1 MAIPIPG
8 KRVRGSESGT
18 PINALLDL
26 LGRRWALGIIWN
38 LDGSRTFREIQE
50 ICGGVSPSILNTR
63 LRDLRNAKIVDR
75 TLEGY
80 RLTPRG
86 EALREIVL
94 PLGRWSADWSRDVF
108 DYVKPGA
115 GHDATTDL
123 PSVLDD

>member
-1 MAIPIPG
+1 MAIPVPG

-38 LDGSRTFREIQE
+38 LEVPHTFREIQE

-63 LRDLRNAKIVDR
+63 LRDLRAAQLVDR

-86 EALREIVL
+86 QTLRSIVL
-94 PLGRWSADWSRDVF
+94 PLEPWSSEWSREVF
-108 DYVKPGA
+108 EYVKKKAPE
-115 GHDATTDL
+115 HSPDA
-123 PSVLDD
+123 SS